1 MVSLLEKLMLARAIS
16 FKDGNITMFNNR
28 IIMAPAEFF
37 EDLTGYLS
45 DSPGDTYKV
54 YHSAKESFKIV
65 VSKDTRTYSF
75 TVNDYLKWLTEIAES
90 AGWGMLTWE
99 SLEKDA
105 KSGIIKVE
113 NSPIAQGLKGKTK
126 LPVDHIV
133 RGFIAGAVCIAFKE
147 DMDVIETECQA
158 LGATSCKFVLKR
170 AAELATAPE
179 AATQL
184 KKP

>member
-1 MVSLLEKLMLARAIS
+1 MVSLLEKLMLARAIT

-37 EDLTGYLS
+37 EQLTSYL
-45 DSPGDTYKV
+45 DESPENTYKI
-54 YHSAKESFKIV
+54 YHSAKESFKV
-65 VSKDTRTYSF
+65 VVTKDTRTYNF

-90 AGWGMLTWE
+90 AGWGVLTWD
-99 SLEKDA
+99 SLEKDS

-113 NSPIAQGLKGKTK
+113 NSPIAQGLKGKAV
-126 LPVDHIV
+126 LQVDHII
-133 RGFIAGAVCIAFKE
+133 RGFIAGAMCVAFKE

-158 LGATSCKFVLKR
+158 LGAAACKFVFKP
-170 AAELATAPE
+170 AAELATTKE
-179 AATQL
+179 SATQL